1 MSKKTAEQPDF
12 LAEIL
17 DLQEQIDSLKKRLL
31 LVEENRDKVRQKIYE
46 KVKSDYEANLDE
58 LYEKLQP
65 FREKMETEISVLE
78 DEITKRQ
85 DDIDGKQEELEEFQ
99 LRFFAGEFSED
110 DFQPKQSELLSAIDN
125 TRNEIAEFEKTIADF
140 REHLAFING
149 EPLKEQK
156 EPDPPVEN
164 DESTYETPD
173 PHPGVDEMVE
183 DAGELEEEPEYDQS
197 PLLSG
202 EADDTFLKDTA
213 GGLAFPEDSLPPED
227 NLSPEIHPGEDDLD
241 YIWKSTPV
249 LDVVDGDFSGES
261 YTIDKERMTMGRGP
275 NNDIQFATD
284 TSVSRHHA
292 QIVFENNKY
301 YLVDLESSNG
311 SSVNGIRVSRAAL
324 CPNDEITIGV
334 SKMIIRAQD

>member
-17 DLQEQIDSLKKRLL
+17 DLQEQIDSLKKRLE
-31 LVEENRDKVRQKIYE
+31 LVEENREKVRQKIYE
-46 KVKSDYEANLDE
+46 KVKFDYEAKLDE

-65 FREKMETEISVLE
+65 YREKMETEISVLE
-78 DEITKRQ
+78 DEISKRQ
-85 DDIDGKQEELEEFQ
+85 DDIDRKQEELEEFQ

-110 DFQPKQSELLSAIDN
+110 DFQPRQSELLSSIDN
-125 TRNEIAEFEKTIADF
+125 TRTEITDCEKTIANF
-140 REHLAFING
+140 RDHLAFITG
-149 EPLKEQK
+149 EPVEEQK
-156 EPDPPVEN
+156 EPDKPAEN
-164 DESTYETPD
+164 DESIYETPE
-173 PHPGVDEMVE
+173 PHPEVDEIVE
-183 DAGELEEEPEYDQS
+183 DAGELEEEPEF
-197 PLLSG
+197 G
-202 EADDTFLKDTA
+202 EAPVLGGETDDTFLKDTA
-213 GGLAFPEDSLPPED
+213 GGLSFSD
-227 NLSPEIHPGEDDLD
+227 NDLSPEKPSEEDEED
-241 YIWKSTPV
+241 YIWRSTPV

-301 YLVDLESSNG
+301 YLLDLESSNG

-324 CPNDEITIGV
+324 RPNDEITIGV
-334 SKMIIRAQD
+334 SKLIIRAQD